1 MKLMSRSTLDDNDN
15 DNVID
20 GRSTLVDNDIDGR
33 STLADNDNDNDI
45 DGRSPLADNDRRT
58 RGLMEESWNYQ
69 LRQHSS
75 AN

>member
-1 MKLMSRSTLDDNDN
+1 MDSGHNDNCGQSDLLWLTMKLMS
-15 DNVID
+15 
-20 GRSTLVDNDIDGR
+20 R

-45 DGRSPLADNDRRT
+45 DGRSTLADNDRGT

>member
-1 MKLMSRSTLDDNDN
+1 MDSGHNDNCGQSDLLWLTMKLMSRSTLDDNDN
-15 DNVID
+15 DN
-20 GRSTLVDNDIDGR
+20 DIDGR
-33 STLADNDNDNDI
+33 ST
-45 DGRSPLADNDRRT
+45 LADNDRRT